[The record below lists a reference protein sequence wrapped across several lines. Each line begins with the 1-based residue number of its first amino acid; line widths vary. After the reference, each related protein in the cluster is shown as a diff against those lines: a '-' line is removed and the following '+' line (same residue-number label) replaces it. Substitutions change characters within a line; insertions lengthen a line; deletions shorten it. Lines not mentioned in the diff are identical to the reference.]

1 MKSCRLKYIQNL
13 GKKSDVICKVY
24 PNIFLKKMRE
34 YGVQNDTNNRN
45 SHGEEHVLNLWA

>member
-1 MKSCRLKYIQNL
+1 MSFVKYIQ
-13 GKKSDVICKVY
+13 
-24 PNIFLKKMRE
+24 IFFFKKMRE